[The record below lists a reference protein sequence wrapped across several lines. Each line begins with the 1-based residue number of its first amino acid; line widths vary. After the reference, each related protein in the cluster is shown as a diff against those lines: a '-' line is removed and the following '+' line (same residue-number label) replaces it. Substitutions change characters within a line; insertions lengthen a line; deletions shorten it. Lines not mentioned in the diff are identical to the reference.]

1 MRTTASLAAFVT
13 LMAVASSNGAPMGTP
28 SGSSARS
35 ISRARGQLRSR
46 NIPPIPSNFQDLD
59 YTVDV
64 PNVKCGDCRESE
76 VKKVSVDA
84 TGPATSMEGDLND
97 MRAKLFSADV
107 QVPGVPSGSGTI
119 DIDVDEDP
127 KDISANVQVPG
138 VPSGTGSI
146 DIDVDVDDSED
157 NNEASTRPE
166 KHTNDD
172 DANTSN
178 NDANNSTSG
187 GTNDDGKT
195 DDGRTDNGQDGK
207 ADPPAEQPPCDN
219 SNDIVEDVR
228 DKLEE
233 DNKVADDKASN
244 VMAKAKSESDQAGDG
259 AKAAFLSTSDGEM
272 KSKAQQMADNM
283 PDTNM
288 GFHAEAKLDRQDDAG
303 KSYKMPSGEGTTPE
317 LVAVSQEPSSENPED
332 CKDETTVE
340 MRKGVPSVSTSVV
353 RR

>member
-13 LMAVASSNGAPMGTP
+13 LMAVASSNGAPIGTP

-46 NIPPIPSNFQDLD
+46 NVPPIPSSFQDLD

-84 TGPATSMEGDLND
+84 TGPATSMEGDLKD

-107 QVPGVPSGSGTI
+107 QVPGVPSG
-119 DIDVDEDP
+119 
-127 KDISANVQVPG
+127 
-138 VPSGTGSI
+138 TGSI
-146 DIDVDVDDSED
+146 DIDVDVGNSED
-157 NNEASTRPE
+157 SNEASTRPE

-219 SNDIVEDVR
+219 SNDVIEDVR
-228 DKLEE
+228 DELEE

-259 AKAAFLSTSDGEM
+259 AKAAFLSTSEFSGEM

-283 PDTNM
+283 PDANM

-317 LVAVSQEPSSENPED
+317 LVAVSQEPSGENPED
-332 CKDETTVE
+332 CKDEATVE
-340 MRKGVPSVSTSVV
+340 MYKGVPSVSTSVV
-353 RR
+353 R